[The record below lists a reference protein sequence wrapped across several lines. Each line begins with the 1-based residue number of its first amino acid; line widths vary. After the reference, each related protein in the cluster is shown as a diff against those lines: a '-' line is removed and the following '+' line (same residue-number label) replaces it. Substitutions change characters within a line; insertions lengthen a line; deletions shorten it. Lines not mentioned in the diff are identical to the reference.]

1 LDALIVAE
9 QYSVNKEL
17 NCAAKMPSQ
26 RTTFRTGPEGVPHTI
41 GRQCHPCAS
50 NIAFKAFQQ
59 PRSHRQCPYKAPA
72 AIVAIRASAVS
83 SPTAAKA
90 IINEIAGAASAVNAT
105 KRHRKP
111 QVLAPAGGW
120 PQLRAAVENGA
131 DAVYLGLSDF
141 NARARAVNFSPDELP
156 EVLCFPASPPPVRNL
171 AVLIN
176 VLAFYFCLL

>member
-1 LDALIVAE
+1 M
-9 QYSVNKEL
+9 S
-17 NCAAKMPSQ
+17 SQ
-26 RTTFRTGPEGVPHTI
+26 RTTFRTGPEAVPHTI

-59 PRSHRQCPYKAPA
+59 PRSHKPCPYKAPA
-72 AIVAIRASAVS
+72 AIRASAVS

-90 IINEIAGAASAVNAT
+90 ITKGIAEAASAANAT
-105 KRHRKP
+105 KYHRKP

-156 EVLCFPASPPPVRNL
+156 EVLCFPASPSQPATLRS
-171 AVLIN
+171 LIN
-176 VLAFYFCLL
+176 VLALYLCLS